1 MTTTTFSAPTGNNT
15 DVNAIAAKAHIGG
28 GHHSAS
34 QLHATRTAEAAS
46 AATDSK
52 PQQILIVDDNQDSA
66 EAMAMMLEYLGYEVS
81 VAFSGASSLEKLEHN
96 PFDVVLL
103 DLGLPDMHGTAVAE
117 RMRASGY
124 SGKLI
129 AFSGNSET
137 AMKER
142 CSRAGMDHFVVKPCS
157 MQALRTL
164 L

>member
-28 GHHSAS
+28 DHHSAS

-46 AATDSK
+46 AATDSR

-81 VAFSGASSLEKLEHN
+81 VAFSGQASLDELERRTV
-96 PFDVVLL
+96 DVVLL

-117 RMRASGY
+117 QMRSRGF
-124 SGKLI
+124 SGKVI
-129 AFSGNSET
+129 AFSGNSEL

-142 CSRAGMDHFVVKPCS
+142 CGRAGMDHFVVKPCS
-157 MQALRTL
+157 MESLRALL
-164 L
+164 